1 MTKIGQH
8 LRILLSGFLLLGA
21 MPTLSGCTKDM
32 LQNAPF
38 STRRVNLTE
47 TSYAATDMMVQ
58 QVNAYITP
66 TTPIEIGTLT
76 DLAYPMAKA
85 PLGRTIPAQVGAR
98 LVQLGYNVTSI
109 PATMANP
116 SAATKGAI
124 VNGHY
129 ALMRSDIAVHLQIA
143 DRTTNKVLAAYDYTL
158 PYTSELRMLMGFAPP
173 PQPKK
178 PVVSAVPS
186 SASGTVISAPLPDAP
201 KKKSTLF

>member
-1 MTKIGQH
+1 MKIGQH
-8 LRILLSGFLLLGA
+8 FIVLLSGLVLLSAMLVLG
-21 MPTLSGCTKDM
+21 GCTKDL

-58 QVNAYITP
+58 EANAYITSA
-66 TTPIEIGTLT
+66 TPIEIGTLI

-109 PATMANP
+109 PATMVNP
-116 SAATKGAI
+116 PASTKGAI
-124 VNGHY
+124 INGHY
-129 ALMRSDIAVHLQIA
+129 ALMRSDIAVHLQIS
-143 DRTTNKVLAAYDYTL
+143 DRATNKVFAAYDYTL

-178 PVVSAVPS
+178 PIVSAVPS
-186 SASGTVISAPLPDAP
+186 SASGTVIPAPLPEAP
-201 KKKSTLF
+201 RKKATLF

>member
-8 LRILLSGFLLLGA
+8 LRILLSGFLLLGV
-21 MPTLSGCTKDM
+21 MPTLSGCTKDL

-98 LVQLGYNVTSI
+98 LVQPGDLVIICAFGRMEAKDAKKHK
-109 PATMANP
+109 P
-116 SAATKGAI
+116 
-124 VNGHY
+124 
-129 ALMRSDIAVHLQIA
+129 
-143 DRTTNKVLAAYDYTL
+143 KVILVD
-158 PYTSELRMLMGFAPP
+158 SKNRV
-173 PQPKK
+173 KK
-178 PVVSAVPS
+178 
-186 SASGTVISAPLPDAP
+186 
-201 KKKSTLF
+201 